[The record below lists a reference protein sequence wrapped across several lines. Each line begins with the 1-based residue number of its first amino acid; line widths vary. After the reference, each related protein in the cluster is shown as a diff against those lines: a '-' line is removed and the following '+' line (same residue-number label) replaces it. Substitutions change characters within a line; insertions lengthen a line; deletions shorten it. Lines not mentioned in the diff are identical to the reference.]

1 MRRKTLVL
9 SELRC
14 PLAPL
19 DPAPVV
25 MRPPRS
31 SVRFCWPGTGV
42 SCILELFIHT
52 SLCQVIVPIKGCNSV
67 LPRCGEC
74 AVVVFLGCFCFLIC
88 GGKETSLH
96 SSHSILQT
104 SESMEFWFV
113 CVTGFLMWTVLKV
126 FIEFL
131 AILFL
136 FVFLGGGGVAP
147 RACGMLTPQPGIK
160 PAPPAWEGEAL
171 TTGPPGECPGLRFL
185 WFFV

>member
-1 MRRKTLVL
+1 
-9 SELRC
+9 
-14 PLAPL
+14 
-19 DPAPVV
+19 
-25 MRPPRS
+25 
-31 SVRFCWPGTGV
+31 
-42 SCILELFIHT
+42 
-52 SLCQVIVPIKGCNSV
+52 
-67 LPRCGEC
+67 
-74 AVVVFLGCFCFLIC
+74 
-88 GGKETSLH
+88 
-96 SSHSILQT
+96 
-104 SESMEFWFV
+104 MEFWFV

-136 FVFLGGGGVAP
+136 FVFLGGWGVAP